1 MTLRRRLVDWSLTG
15 VLILL
20 PALVLRA
27 SLSRGTP
34 SALDQAL
41 LRITAPLETGVSW
54 VVEGIGGT
62 WSRYVALVDVEA
74 ENRELRDDNE
84 RLRKELA
91 AMTRRAYDVA
101 ALEDLAVVKK
111 RTPADTLGA
120 RVIGAPLSPQFR
132 VLRLKIDRGNREVA
146 TDMPVITSEGPVGRV
161 EKVYGDYADVVLI
174 SDPSSRIDVVIRD
187 PAQPATQG
195 TGATGTTGIT
205 GATGARG
212 LLVGLGRPDSY
223 ACKIEWLE
231 RQGRPS
237 PGPDAKVKVG
247 DEVVTSGLGASFPA
261 GLVIGKVARIIG
273 DDGLF
278 QSVEVSPSVDVSRV
292 RAVMVLLAPPP
303 PPDPDAKVKVGDEV
317 VTSGLGASFP
327 PGLVVGRV
335 SKIIGDDG
343 MFQSVEV
350 KPTVDVSRVRAVMVL
365 LAPPP
370 PPDPDAKSKRRS
382 EPAFGARPL

>member
-1 MTLRRRLVDWSLTG
+1 MTVRRRLLDWSLTG
-15 VLILL
+15 FLILL

-34 SALDQAL
+34 SGLDEAL
-41 LRITAPLETGVSW
+41 LRITAPLETAVSW
-54 VVEGIGGT
+54 LVEGVGNT

-84 RLRKELA
+84 RLRKDLA

-132 VLRLKIDRGNREVA
+132 VMRLKIDRGEREVA

-161 EKVYGDYADVVLI
+161 DRVYGNYADVVLI
-174 SDPSSRIDVVIRD
+174 SDPGSRIDVVIRE
-187 PAQPATQG
+187 PVPSSG
-195 TGATGTTGIT
+195 PGAAAPSSAPVG
-205 GATGARG
+205 GARG
-212 LLVGLGRPDSY
+212 LLVGLGHADSY

-231 RQGRPS
+231 RQGR

-261 GLVIGKVARIIG
+261 GLVVGKI
-273 DDGLF
+273 
-278 QSVEVSPSVDVSRV
+278 
-292 RAVMVLLAPPP
+292 
-303 PPDPDAKVKVGDEV
+303 
-317 VTSGLGASFP
+317 
-327 PGLVVGRV
+327 

-370 PPDPDAKSKRRS
+370 PPDPDAKLKRRS
-382 EPAFGARPL
+382 EPAFATRPL

>member
-27 SLSRGTP
+27 SLLRGTP

-161 EKVYGDYADVVLI
+161 ETVYGDYADVVLI
-174 SDPSSRIDVVIRD
+174 SDPASKIDVVIRD
-187 PAQPATQG
+187 PAQPAAQA
-195 TGATGTTGIT
+195 TGAT

-231 RQGRPS
+231 RQGRPAQA

-261 GLVIGKVARIIG
+261 GLVIGKVA
-273 DDGLF
+273 
-278 QSVEVSPSVDVSRV
+278 
-292 RAVMVLLAPPP
+292 
-303 PPDPDAKVKVGDEV
+303 
-317 VTSGLGASFP
+317 
-327 PGLVVGRV
+327 
-335 SKIIGDDG
+335 KIIGDDG

-350 KPTVDVSRVRAVMVL
+350 SPTVDVSRVRAVMVL

-370 PPDPDAKSKRRS
+370 PPDPDAKTRRRS

>member
-15 VLILL
+15 LLILL

-41 LRITAPLETGVSW
+41 LRITAPLETAVSW

-74 ENRELRDDNE
+74 ENRELRADNE
-84 RLRKELA
+84 KLRKDLA

-101 ALEDLAVVKK
+101 ALEDVAVVKK

-120 RVIGAPLSPQFR
+120 RVVGAPLTPQFR
-132 VLRLKIDRGNREVA
+132 VVRLKLDRGDREVA
-146 TDMPVITSEGPVGRV
+146 TDMPVITSEGPVGRID
-161 EKVYGDYADVVLI
+161 KVYGAYADVVLI

-187 PAQPATQG
+187 PAAPAAQVN
-195 TGATGTTGIT
+195 
-205 GATGARG
+205 GARG

-231 RQGRPS
+231 RQGRQS
-237 PGPDAKVKVG
+237 PPETKVKVG

-261 GLVIGKVARIIG
+261 GLVVGKVA
-273 DDGLF
+273 
-278 QSVEVSPSVDVSRV
+278 
-292 RAVMVLLAPPP
+292 
-303 PPDPDAKVKVGDEV
+303 
-317 VTSGLGASFP
+317 
-327 PGLVVGRV
+327 
-335 SKIIGDDG
+335 KIMSDDG

-350 KPTVDVSRVRAVMVL
+350 TPTVDVSRVRAVMVL

-370 PPDPDAKSKRRS
+370 PPDPDAKTKRRS
-382 EPAFGARPL
+382 EPAFGTRPL

>member
-15 VLILL
+15 ILILL

-34 SALDQAL
+34 SALDLAL

-54 VVEGIGGT
+54 VVEGIGGI
-62 WSRYVALVDVEA
+62 WSSYVALADIES
-74 ENRELRDDNE
+74 ENRELREDNE
-84 RLRKELA
+84 RLRKELT
-91 AMTRRAYDVA
+91 AMTRKANDVA

-132 VLRLKIDRGNREVA
+132 VLRLKIDRGMREVA
-146 TDMPVITSEGPVGRV
+146 TDMPVITSEGPVGRIA
-161 EKVYGDYADVVLI
+161 KVYGDYADVVLI

-187 PAQPATQG
+187 PSQPATQG
-195 TGATGTTGIT
+195 H
-205 GATGARG
+205 GARG
-212 LLVGLGRPDSY
+212 LLVGMGRRDSY

-231 RQGRPS
+231 RQGRPVS
-237 PGPDAKVKVG
+237 GPDGKVKIG

-261 GLVIGKVARIIG
+261 GLVVGKIG
-273 DDGLF
+273 
-278 QSVEVSPSVDVSRV
+278 
-292 RAVMVLLAPPP
+292 
-303 PPDPDAKVKVGDEV
+303 
-317 VTSGLGASFP
+317 
-327 PGLVVGRV
+327 
-335 SKIIGDDG
+335 KIIGDDG

-350 KPTVDVSRVRAVMVL
+350 IPAVDVSRVRAVMVL

-370 PPDPDAKSKRRS
+370 PPDPDAKSRRRS
-382 EPAFGARPL
+382 EPAFGVRPL

>member
-1 MTLRRRLVDWSLTG
+1 MTLRRRLLDWSLTG
-15 VLILL
+15 FLILL

-34 SALDQAL
+34 SGLDEAL
-41 LRITAPLETGVSW
+41 LRITAPLETAVSW
-54 VVEGIGGT
+54 LVEGIGNT

-84 RLRKELA
+84 RLRKDLA

-132 VLRLKIDRGNREVA
+132 VMRLKIDRGEREVA

-161 EKVYGDYADVVLI
+161 DRVYGNYADVVLI
-174 SDPSSRIDVVIRD
+174 SDPGSRIDIVIRD
-187 PAQPATQG
+187 PAQVAAPSSAPVG
-195 TGATGTTGIT
+195 
-205 GATGARG
+205 GARG
-212 LLVGLGRPDSY
+212 LLVGLGRADSY

-231 RQGRPS
+231 RQGR

-261 GLVIGKVARIIG
+261 GLVVGKI
-273 DDGLF
+273 
-278 QSVEVSPSVDVSRV
+278 
-292 RAVMVLLAPPP
+292 
-303 PPDPDAKVKVGDEV
+303 
-317 VTSGLGASFP
+317 
-327 PGLVVGRV
+327 

-370 PPDPDAKSKRRS
+370 PPDPDAKLKRRS
-382 EPAFGARPL
+382 EPAFGTRPL